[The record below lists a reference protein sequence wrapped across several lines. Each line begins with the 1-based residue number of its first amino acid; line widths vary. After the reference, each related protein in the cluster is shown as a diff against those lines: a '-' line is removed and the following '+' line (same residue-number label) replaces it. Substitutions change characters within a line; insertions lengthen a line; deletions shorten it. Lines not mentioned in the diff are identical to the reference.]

1 MSHDARIVA
10 QFTKMAEAF
19 ASSPPVV
26 DREALDLLLE
36 ETGASGSDDS
46 LDVACG
52 AGVVACHFASVV
64 RSATGIDITPA
75 MIEKARQLQAKA
87 GRANVRWDVGDVKH
101 LPYAADSFSIVTSR
115 YAFHHIPEPGPVLQ
129 EMVRVCQ
136 PGGVIALA
144 DMCMSEDPR
153 KAERFNELE
162 KLNDPTHVRALPLSE
177 HVALFHRAG
186 LAEPQIARYKLDFTL
201 SRMQKALGYP
211 TEAARAT
218 EERVRAA
225 IREDMLGTGS
235 RIEGD
240 ETIFSYPIAV
250 LTARKP
256 MQQAR

>member
-19 ASSPPVV
+19 SSSPPIV

-36 ETGASGSDDS
+36 ETGASGSDLS

-75 MIEKARQLQAKA
+75 MIEKARALQAKA
-87 GRANVRWDVGDVKH
+87 GLANVQWDVGDVKH
-101 LPYAADSFSIVTSR
+101 LPYADNSFSIVTSR
-115 YAFHHIPEPGPVLQ
+115 YAFHHIPEPGRVLQ

-136 PGGVIALA
+136 AGGMVAVA
-144 DMCMSEDPR
+144 DICVSEDPR

-162 KLNDPTHVRALPLSE
+162 KLNDPTHFRALPLSE
-177 HVALFHRAG
+177 HLALFHRAG
-186 LAEPQIARYKLDFTL
+186 MSEPKVARYKLDFTL
-201 SRMQKALGYP
+201 SRMQKALGYSV
-211 TEAARAT
+211 EAARAT
-218 EERVRAA
+218 EERVRAS
-225 IREDMLGTGS
+225 IHEDMLGTDS
-235 RIEGD
+235 RFEGD

-250 LTARKP
+250 LASRK
-256 MQQAR
+256 QVAA